1 MQPKHYT
8 KLSQITWLYLIPQ
21 HVPKSLIQVTITIIF
36 ITSLYMSY
44 LHISKS
50 SKFRT

>member
-8 KLSQITWLYLIPQ
+8 TLSQITWLYLIP

-36 ITSLYMSY
+36 ITSL
-44 LHISKS
+44 
-50 SKFRT
+50 